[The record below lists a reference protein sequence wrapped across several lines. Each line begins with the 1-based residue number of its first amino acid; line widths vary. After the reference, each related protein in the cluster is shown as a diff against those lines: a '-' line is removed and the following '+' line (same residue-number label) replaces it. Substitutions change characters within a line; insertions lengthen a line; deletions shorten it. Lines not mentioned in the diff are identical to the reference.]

1 MSSSAI
7 LLGLLILMATFAI
20 GFLIRQ
26 VVLVVGRGPP
36 EGPSYGE
43 S

>member
-20 GFLIRQ
+20 GFLIGRSSA
-26 VVLVVGRGPP
+26 VVGTGPP
-36 EGPSYGE
+36 EGPSCGE